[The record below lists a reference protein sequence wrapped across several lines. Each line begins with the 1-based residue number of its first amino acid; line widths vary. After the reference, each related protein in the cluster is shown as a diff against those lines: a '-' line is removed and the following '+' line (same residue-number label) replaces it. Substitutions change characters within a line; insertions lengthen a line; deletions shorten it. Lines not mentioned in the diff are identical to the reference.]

1 MPKQKIPTQAD
12 VTAYL
17 KRRNWGR
24 WGKDDELGTINLIT
38 PEKRRQAAS
47 LVRSG
52 RSVSLSRYFPVTPE
66 AGNARPAQHWMRT
79 APNPEGGY
87 AADFLGID
95 FHGLATTHIDAI
107 CHYWGTEG
115 MYNGRKPD
123 DVLNFEGATFGAID
137 KWSDGI
143 VTRGVLADIPK
154 YRRKPHITFDEPVH
168 GWELEAAIKGV
179 GLKFQPGD
187 ALVVYMGRDSWQ
199 RANPSIPYS
208 TEHGGECPGLHASC
222 LPFLRDND
230 VSVLVWDFL
239 DHMPSGYK
247 WNAPVHQSI
256 WAYGLPLLDN
266 SLLEPLSQACAV
278 EKRYEFM
285 LTIAPLKVAG
295 GTGSPVN
302 PIALF

>member
-38 PEKRRQAAS
+38 PAKKLQAAG

-79 APNPEGGY
+79 APNPQGGY

-123 DVLNFEGATFGAID
+123 DVLNFEGAPFGAID
-137 KWSDGI
+137 
-143 VTRGVLADIPK
+143 
-154 YRRKPHITFDEPVH
+154 
-168 GWELEAAIKGV
+168 
-179 GLKFQPGD
+179 
-187 ALVVYMGRDSWQ
+187 
-199 RANPSIPYS
+199 
-208 TEHGGECPGLHASC
+208 
-222 LPFLRDND
+222 
-230 VSVLVWDFL
+230 
-239 DHMPSGYK
+239 
-247 WNAPVHQSI
+247 
-256 WAYGLPLLDN
+256 
-266 SLLEPLSQACAV
+266 
-278 EKRYEFM
+278 
-285 LTIAPLKVAG
+285 
-295 GTGSPVN
+295 
-302 PIALF
+302 